1 MNLIN
6 IRWGGHCF
14 RSSRNRRTTG
24 GKITTFKLGHP
35 VFDSGIRWLFSPN
48 VSLRMSRISFGA
60 LPCRRKKNLMTAR
73 VSLLLK
79 SRASPDFLPFFHS
92 LTLLTLT
99 AEYTTKHESR
109 NLKAQYTTNHTPS
122 SHNILVIN
130 TSHAVFISIYTHPV
144 FTVFAQGTQRD
155 GQSKKCT
162 NELLNN
168 YSWLLVET
176 LPLHLLWENQ

>member
-79 SRASPDFLPFFHS
+79 SRASPDFLPFSLRKKEKTAICALEQTPVSNDTIDSFLRHREIGRVKLSAPHVMSFTSFHCQTAVVS
-92 LTLLTLT
+92 ACKLNLT
-99 AEYTTKHESR
+99 
-109 NLKAQYTTNHTPS
+109 
-122 SHNILVIN
+122 
-130 TSHAVFISIYTHPV
+130 
-144 FTVFAQGTQRD
+144 
-155 GQSKKCT
+155 
-162 NELLNN
+162 ELN
-168 YSWLLVET
+168 
-176 LPLHLLWENQ
+176 